1 MTRTLARALLLAGA
15 CAALGGVGR
24 AETLADAIALAYQ
37 TNPTLLAQ
45 RATQQALDESF
56 VQARAGWGPTIGLT
70 GQAYWQHIGFGHEG
84 SGVLAQTGGTTGLGT
99 SAGASGSGA
108 SGSGA
113 LGSGASGAG
122 STGSGAS
129 TSGAGSPIGTSE
141 VGGDPAN
148 TNYGY
153 AALTATQP
161 LYTGGRVAAE
171 VSAADAAVRAGRQ
184 TLRATENTILQDV
197 VTAYEDVR
205 RDAQILRI
213 RNEAVGVLA
222 GQAKETE
229 AKFTVGQVT
238 RVDVAQA
245 QAQLAAAQALLA
257 GARAQLAISRAEY
270 VADVGQSPG
279 ELAEAPPLP
288 GLPATVDQAFDAA
301 DAGSPSLLQARLTEA
316 ASHARVAAARAN
328 LRPTVT
334 AQASYGAQ
342 GALAPFVGRDFDRVA
357 TGEVVFTQPIF
368 TGGLNGSLVR
378 QALAQNTADRISI
391 ETARR
396 TVVQSV
402 SQDWETLT
410 GAKDSVTSDVTGLA
424 AAQTAFSGI
433 REQYR
438 VGLSTTL
445 DVLIQQQTLESAE
458 LALAS
463 ARHDAYVAEASL
475 LAAMGRL
482 EVQDLVS
489 GVGVYDPA
497 RSFERVRSRGATPW
511 EPLIAAIDRAGE
523 PSDVS
528 DRTAPGPPR
537 TAEGTAVMLPAGPS
551 L

>member
-1 MTRTLARALLLAGA
+1 MNSRHAKAALLAGA
-15 CAALGGVGR
+15 VCALAGGAR

-45 RATQQALDESF
+45 RATQQALDESY
-56 VQARAGWGPTIGLT
+56 VQARSGWGPTIGLT

-84 SGVLAQTGGTTGLGT
+84 SGAAAQTGGSTIGGT
-99 SAGASGSGA
+99 
-108 SGSGA
+108 
-113 LGSGASGAG
+113 ASGAT
-122 STGSGAS
+122 SSQ
-129 TSGAGSPIGTSE
+129 TSGGATSGGATSSGSVSSGSFVQT
-141 VGGDPAN
+141 GGEPASSN
-148 TNYGY
+148 EGY
-153 AALTATQP
+153 LAFTATQP
-161 LYTGGRVAAE
+161 LYTGGKVAAE
-171 VSAADAAVRAGRQ
+171 VGAAEAAVRAGRQ
-184 TLRATENTILQDV
+184 TLRATETSVLQGV

-205 RDAQILRI
+205 RDVQILRI

-222 GQAKETE
+222 GQARETE

-245 QAQLAAAQALLA
+245 QAQLSSAQSLLA
-257 GARAQLAISRAEY
+257 TARAQLAISRAEY
-270 VADVGQSPG
+270 VADVGQTPG

-301 DAGSPSLLQARLTEA
+301 DAQSPTLLQAQLSEA

-328 LRPTVT
+328 LRPTVS
-334 AQASYGAQ
+334 AQASYGTE
-342 GALAPFVGRDFDRVA
+342 GALVPFVGRDFDRVA

-396 TVVQSV
+396 SVVQAV
-402 SQDWETLT
+402 SSDWETLV
-410 GAKDSVTSDVTGLA
+410 GANASVTSDVTGLA
-424 AAQTAFSGI
+424 AAQTAFAGI

-438 VGLSTTL
+438 VGLSSTL

-458 LALAS
+458 LSLAS
-463 ARHDAYVAEASL
+463 ARHDAYVAGASL

-482 EVQDLVS
+482 QVQDLVS

-497 RSFERVRSRGATPW
+497 RSFDRVKARGATPW

-528 DRTAPGPPR
+528 DRQAPGPPR
-537 TAEGTAVMLPAGPS
+537 TPEGQAVMLPATGTASP
-551 L
+551 